1 MSDISENG
9 KVRISEELLLQS
21 TMRTLAEIIKI
32 NFLAF
37 WKFNKG
43 LSAAIYRV
51 CSPEKH
57 LNFSKNVRFAEF

>member
-9 KVRISEELLLQS
+9 KVRISEELLLQN

-51 CSPEKH
+51 CSPKKH